1 MKEIKLL
8 EEQIKKLDAKDFDLD
23 AWKQYTI
30 ILLGRIFGEDNQKIK
45 EINKIDYDYSSWAL
59 RDTTGKTSYVDT
71 CKKLG
76 KEIMEASIDE
86 LKAFGTPPEKTD
98 DNRIPA
104 EVVVEA
110 LENELKV
117 SQFRDIASLVNSE
130 KDRQVKFRDMKKYL
144 RNLNEDSFRTIVLNI
159 LSHPGLKGKLR

>member
-8 EEQIKKLDAKDFDLD
+8 EEQINKLGAKDFDLN

-45 EINKIDYDYSSWAL
+45 EIKKIDYDYSSWAL
-59 RDTTGKTSYVDT
+59 RDTSGKTSYLDT

-76 KEIMEASIDE
+76 KEILEASIDE
-86 LKAFGTPPEKTD
+86 LKAFGTPPEKMD
-98 DNRIPA
+98 DNNIPV

-117 SQFRDIASLVNSE
+117 SQFKDVASLVNSE
-130 KDRQVKFRDMKKYL
+130 KDRQVKFRDIKKYL
-144 RNLNEDSFRTIVLNI
+144 KNLDDDSFRTIVLNI
-159 LSHPGLKGKLR
+159 LSHPGLKGELK